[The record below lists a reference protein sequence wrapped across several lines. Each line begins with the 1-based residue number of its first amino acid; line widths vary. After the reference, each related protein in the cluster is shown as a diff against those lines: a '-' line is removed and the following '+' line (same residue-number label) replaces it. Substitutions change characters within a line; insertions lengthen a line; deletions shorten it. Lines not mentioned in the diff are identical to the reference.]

1 MLEAVKK
8 RLSHK
13 ISLTLAGVMVLLTIA
28 VAISIIQNQERMMEE
43 FTLEKAKLAS
53 VLGANM
59 YGTVLEEA
67 VDNGVITVTEAFDHE
82 YELIRGYNWGDK
94 PKFHTKY
101 DFLTDKAVVAF
112 QDKFLE
118 TKDFVFAVGVD
129 TNGYIPTHNS
139 RYQQPITG
147 DLEKDMVG
155 NRTKR
160 RFDDPVGKAA
170 AQNTEPGYVQEYRR
184 DTGELMWDVSSPI
197 YVKGKHWGGF
207 RIAVS
212 IEQIERHKKALLWS
226 LIFLFA
232 GFALVVI
239 GTNHILIKRA
249 TKPIE
254 ILSAA
259 ADKISLGQGL
269 DEKLASDSTDEIGRL
284 TKSVDRLR
292 ASMKDAM
299 DRLHQ

>member
-13 ISLTLAGVMVLLTIA
+13 ISLTLAGVMVLLTIG
-28 VAISIIQNQERMMEE
+28 VAIFIIQNQERMMEE
-43 FTLEKAKLAS
+43 FTLDKAKLAS
-53 VLGANM
+53 ILGANM

-67 VDNGVITVTEAFDHE
+67 IDNDVITVTEAFDHE

-101 DFLTDKAVVAF
+101 DFLTDKAVIAF
-112 QDKFLE
+112 QDKFLD
-118 TKDFVFAVGVD
+118 TKDFVFAIGVD
-129 TNGYIPTHNS
+129 KNGYVPTHNS

-147 DLEKDMVG
+147 DLEKDLVG

-170 AQNTEPGYVQEYRR
+170 AQNTEPGYIQEYRR
-184 DTGELMWDVSSPI
+184 DTGELMWDVSSPV

-212 IEQIERHKKALLWS
+212 IGQIENHKNALLWY
-226 LIFLFA
+226 LIFLFG

-239 GTNHILIKRA
+239 GTNHLLIKRA

-254 ILSAA
+254 ILSAT
-259 ADKISLGQGL
+259 ADKISMGKGL
-269 DEKLASDSTDEIGRL
+269 DEKLDSDSTDEIGTL
-284 TKSVDRLR
+284 TKSIDRLR
-292 ASMKDAM
+292 ASMKAAM
-299 DRLHQ
+299 DRPGK

>member
-1 MLEAVKK
+1 MSSGYTIIRQIFRWVSSMLEAVKK

-101 DFLTDKAVVAF
+101 DFLPDKAVVAF

-160 RFDDPVGKAA
+160 RFNDPVGKA
-170 AQNTEPGYVQEYRR
+170 PRKIPSR
-184 DTGELMWDVSSPI
+184 DTFRSTDGIRASSCGTYPLLFTSRESTGRI
-197 YVKGKHWGGF
+197 SHRGLHRANRTSQKSVALGF
-207 RIAVS
+207 DISLRRLRLS
-212 IEQIERHKKALLWS
+212 GHRNQSYTHQTRHKTDRNTFGRGRQNFS
-226 LIFLFA
+226 GSGA
-232 GFALVVI
+232 G
-239 GTNHILIKRA
+239 
-249 TKPIE
+249 
-254 ILSAA
+254 
-259 ADKISLGQGL
+259 
-269 DEKLASDSTDEIGRL
+269 
-284 TKSVDRLR
+284 
-292 ASMKDAM
+292 
-299 DRLHQ
+299 